1 MKSVFVFSIIIF
13 LSVGLHA
20 QKDTHKTELNIA
32 YYPTAMQEDE
42 YLKERCKLD
51 IQYPLHSKDF
61 ATVVWFHGGNLVEGE
76 KFFPEELMH
85 QNLCVVSANYR
96 LSPKAKAPA
105 YIQDAAAAV
114 AWVFKNIEKYGGD
127 PEKIFVSGHSAG
139 GYLASMVGLD
149 KQWLNA
155 NGIDANQIAG
165 LIPFSGQTVTHTTV
179 RDEQGIPS
187 GQVIVDQYA
196 PIRHVR
202 KDAPPLLLITGD
214 RNLEIPGRYEENF
227 YLHRLM
233 EIAGHEE
240 TRLYELQGYTHM
252 MVYPALPLLINE
264 IERLSKMKARNN

>member
-1 MKSVFVFSIIIF
+1 MKRAFVFSIFIL
-13 LSVGLHA
+13 LSLNLYA
-20 QKDTHKTELNIA
+20 QKEAHKTELNIP
-32 YYPTAMQEDE
+32 YYPAAMQTDE

-51 IQYPLHSKDF
+51 IHYPLNSKGF

-76 KFFPEELMH
+76 KFFPEELLY

-96 LSPKAKAPA
+96 LSPKVKAPA

-127 PEKIFVSGHSAG
+127 PRKIFVSGHSAG

-155 NGIDANQIAG
+155 HGVDANQIAG
-165 LIPFSGQTVTHTTV
+165 LIPLSGQTVTHSTV
-179 RDEQGIPS
+179 RDEQGLPQ
-187 GQVIVDQYA
+187 GKVIVDKYA
-196 PIRHVR
+196 PICHVR

-233 EIAGHEE
+233 EIAGHKE
-240 TRLYELQGYTHM
+240 TGLYELQGYTHM
-252 MVYPALPLLINE
+252 MIYPALPLLINE
-264 IERLSKMKARNN
+264 IERISGLKARN